1 MAKNQSFPIPGC
13 SSCPHYEVVGGLTR
27 YCSGFKRRKPKRFK
41 SSDPRLKVP
50 KWCPRRISPPI
61 YRIYSFT
68 DDRSEYMELI
78 RRMDYEAGR
87 SKLLSPSPS
96 HYKPRA
102 ELPLGKT
109 AKQFYL
115 AAQEEPLSN
124 ILPVKVE
131 TGEIIEIDD
140 GLQPYYFYLLD
151 YATVIPLPYQIKT
164 FWEQNKIATEKKV
177 DMIKLYLTPEE
188 RQKIHQA
195 AQKLG
200 FRYDNHFVKFC
211 IEQTLKKQ

>member
-1 MAKNQSFPIPGC
+1 M
-13 SSCPHYEVVGGLTR
+13 
-27 YCSGFKRRKPKRFK
+27 
-41 SSDPRLKVP
+41 
-50 KWCPRRISPPI
+50 
-61 YRIYSFT
+61 
-68 DDRSEYMELI
+68 
-78 RRMDYEAGR
+78 
-87 SKLLSPSPS
+87 
-96 HYKPRA
+96 
-102 ELPLGKT
+102 
-109 AKQFYL
+109 
-115 AAQEEPLSN
+115 SN

-140 GLQPYYFYLLD
+140 GLQSYYFYLLD